1 MFESNRTNHAFLIIV
16 GIIASAPFSG
26 FAERLVPAAGHAAS
40 QRAYWTV
47 KSEHVLSVTSR
58 AAIRYQ
64 YNAAAGTRFW
74 RTFLGTSCP
83 GKIEVE

>member
-1 MFESNRTNHAFLIIV
+1 MFESNPTNHAFFISL

-40 QRAYWTV
+40 QRAYWTG

-58 AAIRYQ
+58 AAIRCQ
-64 YNAAAGTRFW
+64 YNAAGTIFW

>member
-1 MFESNRTNHAFLIIV
+1 MLPRN
-16 GIIASAPFSG
+16 
-26 FAERLVPAAGHAAS
+26 VPTGPG
-40 QRAYWTV
+40 

-58 AAIRYQ
+58 AAIHCQ
-64 YNAAAGTRFW
+64 YNAAGTVFW

>member
-16 GIIASAPFSG
+16 GIIASALFSG
-26 FAERLVPAAGHAAS
+26 FAEKLFPSAGHAAS
-40 QRAYWTV
+40 QHAYWTG

-58 AAIRYQ
+58 AAIRCQ
-64 YNAAAGTRFW
+64 YNAARTIFW

>member
-1 MFESNRTNHAFLIIV
+1 MFESNRTNHTVLIIV

-40 QRAYWTV
+40 QRAYWTG

-58 AAIRYQ
+58 AAIRCQ
-64 YNAAAGTRFW
+64 YNAAWTLFW